1 MTQTELQDLH
11 LLSLLK
17 NRLVSAQN
25 QSLAARKQK
34 YIAAAAKLDAMS
46 PLKVLTRGYSMT
58 RKEDGTVVRSVSQ
71 TEIGER
77 VRISLEDGTLCATVM
92 NKEAKK

>member
-1 MTQTELQDLH
+1 
-11 LLSLLK
+11 
-17 NRLVSAQN
+17 
-25 QSLAARKQK
+25 
-34 YIAAAAKLDAMS
+34 MS

-92 NKEAKK
+92 NKEARK